1 MKGMEQLVIQAL
13 CARMKNKNRLLNRD
27 KDQDSP
33 RSQDSL
39 SSVPRRYMR
48 PAESFRDFDNIDF
61 DATFNQQQS
70 PGDFKVFEHIMN
82 EAGGRSDQF
91 QTPLLGYES
100 QSLPP
105 IDKEQ
110 EMNPQYQ
117 VPTFYGKDGSIQ

>member
-1 MKGMEQLVIQAL
+1 
-13 CARMKNKNRLLNRD
+13 
-27 KDQDSP
+27 
-33 RSQDSL
+33 
-39 SSVPRRYMR
+39 MR

-70 PGDFKVFEHIMN
+70 PGYFKVFEHIMN
-82 EAGGRSDQF
+82 EAGGRSDQL